1 MTLEPRYHLPSRKFL
16 TENIIPRIKLGVE
29 GEVKKCLVGVQHF
42 SFTTDVWT
50 TNVSNESLLSLTAH
64 WVTKEFE
71 RRSSVLNAVALE
83 GSHTGAYMCAKLKE
97 SLVSLKIEDTQV
109 HVFVRDNGSN
119 MVKAIDDMG
128 FTSLGCLAHT
138 LQLVVHDGVLSQRA
152 VLDVLSI
159 CR

>member
-1 MTLEPRYHLPSRKFL
+1 MIATDCQPYSIVEDTGFNRLVMTLEPRYHLPSRKFL

-50 TNVSNESLLSLTAH
+50 TNVSNESLLSLTAN

-97 SLVSLKIEDTQV
+97 SLASWKLKMLRYMCLYVT
-109 HVFVRDNGSN
+109 
-119 MVKAIDDMG
+119 MVAIW
-128 FTSLGCLAHT
+128 
-138 LQLVVHDGVLSQRA
+138 
-152 VLDVLSI
+152 
-159 CR
+159 